1 MLIQPELI
9 ISIIVII
16 LDCAHLYLITIH
28 GHMGVVYWYS
38 GHLLFA
44 GNSALTPS
52 CQNKIPSKQQ
62 VARAGA
68 NMCGQF
74 EVVVCLFES

>member
-28 GHMGVVYWYS
+28 GNGHMGVVYWYS
-38 GHLLFA
+38 GHLLFV
-44 GNSALTPS
+44 GNPALTPS

-62 VARAGA
+62 VA
-68 NMCGQF
+68 
-74 EVVVCLFES
+74 